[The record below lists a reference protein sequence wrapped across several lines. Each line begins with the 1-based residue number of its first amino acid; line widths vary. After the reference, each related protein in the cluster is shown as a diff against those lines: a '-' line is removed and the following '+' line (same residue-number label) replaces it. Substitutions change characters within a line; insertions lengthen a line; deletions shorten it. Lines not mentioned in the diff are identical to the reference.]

1 MSIMEIIAKPHK
13 SYMKPFRSLFAIAL
27 ATAALGIAPAR
38 AVVTTLS
45 YQHNP
50 VDLYDLDHH
59 EVYTWRLD
67 NLNIDT
73 STISGASLSF
83 SNIRNWDSNDNVLHI
98 HLLDTAINAGV
109 ASFQDVDQTQ
119 VPVVDLTDD
128 FANPRYHN
136 SPGWLVANGTADTLL
151 GNPSFGTTGTTYT
164 INFTSSELAALK
176 AYIANGHDIAFGLDP
191 DCHFFNNG
199 ITFAIQS
206 TPVPE
211 MSATLPLIALLGVA
225 GMLEMRRRRRPA
237 VIRVKI

>member
-1 MSIMEIIAKPHK
+1 MEIIAKQYNSH
-13 SYMKPFRSLFAIAL
+13 MKPFRSLFAIAF
-27 ATAALGIAPAR
+27 AALSLAQAR
-38 AVVTTLS
+38 AAVTTLT
-45 YQHNP
+45 YQPSP

-67 NLNIDT
+67 NLNMDT
-73 STISGASLSF
+73 SAITGASLSF
-83 SNIRNWDSNDNVLHI
+83 SGIRNWDSNDNVLHL
-98 HLLDTAINAGV
+98 HLLDTAINSGV

-119 VPVVDLTDD
+119 SPVVDLTDD
-128 FANPRYHN
+128 FANARYHN

-151 GNPSFGTTGTTYT
+151 GNPSFTTTATNYT

-191 DCHFFNNG
+191 DCHFYNNG

-211 MSATLPLIALLGVA
+211 ISATLPIIALLAVA
-225 GMLEMRRRRRPA
+225 GMLEIRRRRRLAA
-237 VIRVKI
+237 VLVKI

>member
-1 MSIMEIIAKPHK
+1 MEIIAKQYN
-13 SYMKPFRSLFAIAL
+13 SYMKPIRSLFAITL
-27 ATAALGIAPAR
+27 AAACLAATPAR
-38 AVVTTLS
+38 AAVTTLS
-45 YQHNP
+45 YQPNP

-67 NLNIDT
+67 NLNMDT
-73 STISGASLSF
+73 SSITGATLTF
-83 SNIRNWDSNDNVLHI
+83 SNIRNWDSNDNVLHL

-119 VPVVDLTDD
+119 SPVVDLTDD
-128 FANPRYHN
+128 FANARYHN

-151 GNPSFGTTGTTYT
+151 GNPSFGTAGTNYT

-176 AYIANGHDIAFGLDP
+176 AYIASGHDIAFGLDP
-191 DCHFFNNG
+191 DCHFYNDG

-211 MSATLPLIALLGVA
+211 MSATLPIIALLAVA
-225 GMLEMRRRRRPA
+225 GMLEIRRRRRLA
-237 VIRVKI
+237 ALLVKI

>member
-1 MSIMEIIAKPHK
+1 
-13 SYMKPFRSLFAIAL
+13 MKPIRSLAAAAL
-27 ATAALGIAPAR
+27 ALTCLAAIPAR
-38 AVVTTLS
+38 AAVTTLN
-45 YQHNP
+45 YQPNP

-67 NLNIDT
+67 NLNMDT
-73 STISGASLSF
+73 SAITGASLTF

-136 SPGWLVANGTADTLL
+136 NAGWIVANGTADTLL
-151 GNPSFGTTGTTYT
+151 GNPSFGTSGTNYT

-176 AYIANGHDIAFGLDP
+176 AYIASGHDLAFGLDP
-191 DCHFFNNG
+191 DCHFYNDG
-199 ITFAIQS
+199 ITFSIQS

-211 MSATLPLIALLGVA
+211 MSATLPIIALLAVA
-225 GMLEMRRRRRPA
+225 GMLEIRRRRRLAA
-237 VIRVKI
+237 VLVKI